1 MTAVS
6 QASNQLQQASAA
18 AIDTQSSEFLVF
30 SLGDE
35 EYAVDILKVQ
45 EIRGY
50 ENVTRIANAPDFIKG
65 VTNLRGVIVPIVD
78 LRIKFHLDKVEY
90 GGQTVVIVVN
100 VAERVVGIVVDGVSD
115 VMTLSP
121 DQIKPAPEF
130 GVALSSDYLSG
141 LGSLDDRMLVLVDI
155 DKLLTSEEM
164 ALVDRTAK

>member
-1 MTAVS
+1 M
-6 QASNQLQQASAA
+6 NQTNESALAA
-18 AIDTQSSEFLVF
+18 AEAHNREFLVF
-30 SLGDE
+30 SLGEE
-35 EYAVDILKVQ
+35 EYAIDILKVQ

-100 VAERVVGIVVDGVSD
+100 VEDRVVGIVVDGVSD

-130 GVALSSDYLSG
+130 GVTLSSDFLSG
-141 LGSLDDRMLVLVDI
+141 LGSLDDRMLVIVDI
-155 DKLLTSEEM
+155 DKLLTSDEM
-164 ALVDRTAK
+164 ELVERVAE

>member
-1 MTAVS
+1 MNQTSKAAMTA
-6 QASNQLQQASAA
+6 AEAHNR
-18 AIDTQSSEFLVF
+18 EFLVF
-30 SLGDE
+30 SLGEE

-100 VAERVVGIVVDGVSD
+100 VEDRVVGIVVDGVSD

-130 GVALSSDYLSG
+130 GVTLSSDFLSG
-141 LGSLDDRMLVLVDI
+141 LGSLEDRMLVIVDI
-155 DKLLTSEEM
+155 DKLLTSDEM
-164 ALVDRTAK
+164 ELVEKVAE

>member
-1 MTAVS
+1 MS
-6 QASNQLQQASAA
+6 QANKEAVLATEA
-18 AIDTQSSEFLVF
+18 DNREFLVF

-35 EYAVDILKVQ
+35 EYAIDILKVQ

-78 LRIKFHLDKVEY
+78 LRIKFHLDSVEY

-100 VAERVVGIVVDGVSD
+100 VADRVVGIVVDGVSD
-115 VMTLSP
+115 VMTLTP

-130 GVALSSDYLSG
+130 GVTLSSDFLSG
-141 LGSLDDRMLVLVDI
+141 LGSLEDRMLVIVDI

-164 ALVDRTAK
+164 ALVDGASQG

>member
-1 MTAVS
+1 MS
-6 QASNQLQQASAA
+6 QANNGAVLAA
-18 AIDTQSSEFLVF
+18 AEADNREFLVF
-30 SLGDE
+30 SLGEE
-35 EYAVDILKVQ
+35 EYAIDILKVQ

-78 LRIKFHLDKVEY
+78 LRIKFNLENVEY

-100 VAERVVGIVVDGVSD
+100 VADRVVGIVVDGVSD
-115 VMTLSP
+115 VMTLTP

-130 GVALSSDYLSG
+130 GVTLSSDFLSG
-141 LGSLDDRMLVLVDI
+141 LGSLEDRMLVLVDI

-164 ALVDRTAK
+164 ALVDSTSNR

>member
-1 MTAVS
+1 M
-6 QASNQLQQASAA
+6 NQTNEAALAA
-18 AIDTQSSEFLVF
+18 AEAHNREFLVF

-100 VAERVVGIVVDGVSD
+100 VEDRVVGIVVDGVSD
-115 VMTLSP
+115 VMTLAP

-130 GVALSSDYLSG
+130 GVTLSSDFLSG
-141 LGSLDDRMLVLVDI
+141 LGSLEDRMLVIVDI
-155 DKLLTSEEM
+155 DKLLTSDEM
-164 ALVDRTAK
+164 ELVERVAE

>member
-1 MTAVS
+1 MS
-6 QASNQLQQASAA
+6 QANNGAVLATEA
-18 AIDTQSSEFLVF
+18 DNREFLVF
-30 SLGDE
+30 SLGEE
-35 EYAVDILKVQ
+35 EYAIDILKVQ

-78 LRIKFHLDKVEY
+78 LRIKFHLENVEY

-100 VAERVVGIVVDGVSD
+100 VADRVVGIVVDGVSD
-115 VMTLSP
+115 VMTLTP

-130 GVALSSDYLSG
+130 GVTLSSDFLSG
-141 LGSLDDRMLVLVDI
+141 LGSLDDRMLVIVDI

-164 ALVDRTAK
+164 ALVDSASHH

>member
-1 MTAVS
+1 MS
-6 QASNQLQQASAA
+6 QANNGAVLAA
-18 AIDTQSSEFLVF
+18 EAENREFLVF
-30 SLGDE
+30 SLGEE
-35 EYAVDILKVQ
+35 EYAIDILKVQ

-78 LRIKFHLDKVEY
+78 LRIKFHLENFEY

-100 VAERVVGIVVDGVSD
+100 VADRVVGIVVDGVSD
-115 VMTLSP
+115 VMTLTP

-130 GVALSSDYLSG
+130 GVTLSSDFLSG
-141 LGSLDDRMLVLVDI
+141 LGSLEDRMLVLVDI

-164 ALVDRTAK
+164 ALVDTTATSKA

>member
-1 MTAVS
+1 MTTLNA
-6 QASNQLQQASAA
+6 NAA
-18 AIDTQSSEFLVF
+18 MAEAEAHNREFLVF
-30 SLGDE
+30 SLGEE

-78 LRIKFHLDKVEY
+78 LRIKFHLDSVEY

-100 VAERVVGIVVDGVSD
+100 VADRIVGIVVDGVSD
-115 VMTLSP
+115 VMTLTP
-121 DQIKPAPEF
+121 EQIKPAPEF
-130 GVALSSDYLSG
+130 GVTLSSDFLSG

-155 DKLLTSEEM
+155 DKLLTSQEM
-164 ALVDRTAK
+164 ALVEKVAD

>member
-1 MTAVS
+1 MS
-6 QASNQLQQASAA
+6 QANSGAVLAA
-18 AIDTQSSEFLVF
+18 EAESREFLVF

-35 EYAVDILKVQ
+35 EYAIDILKVQ

-78 LRIKFHLDKVEY
+78 LRIKFHLENVEY

-100 VAERVVGIVVDGVSD
+100 VADRVVGIVVDGVSD
-115 VMTLSP
+115 VMTLTP

-130 GVALSSDYLSG
+130 GVTLSSDFLSG

-164 ALVDRTAK
+164 ALVDSTSNR

>member
-1 MTAVS
+1 M
-6 QASNQLQQASAA
+6 NQTNDAA
-18 AIDTQSSEFLVF
+18 RSVAAEAHNREFLVF

-90 GGQTVVIVVN
+90 GGLTVVIVVN
-100 VAERVVGIVVDGVSD
+100 VEDRVVGIVVDGVSD
-115 VMTLSP
+115 VMTLTP
-121 DQIKPAPEF
+121 D
-130 GVALSSDYLSG
+130 
-141 LGSLDDRMLVLVDI
+141 
-155 DKLLTSEEM
+155 
-164 ALVDRTAK
+164 

>member
-1 MTAVS
+1 MSSTD
-6 QASNQLQQASAA
+6 SNAALSATDA
-18 AIDTQSSEFLVF
+18 HNQEFLVF

-78 LRIKFHLDKVEY
+78 LRIKFHLERVEY

-100 VAERVVGIVVDGVSD
+100 VADRVVGIVVDGVSD
-115 VMTLSP
+115 VMTLTP
-121 DQIKPAPEF
+121 EQIKPAPEF
-130 GVALSSDYLSG
+130 GVTLSSDFLSG
-141 LGSLDDRMLVLVDI
+141 LGSLEDRMLVLVDI
-155 DKLLTSEEM
+155 DKLLTSDEM
-164 ALVDRTAK
+164 ALVEKVGD

>member
-1 MTAVS
+1 MNSTNEAALTA
-6 QASNQLQQASAA
+6 AEAHNR
-18 AIDTQSSEFLVF
+18 EFLVF
-30 SLGDE
+30 SLGEE

-100 VAERVVGIVVDGVSD
+100 VEDRVVGIVVDGVSD
-115 VMTLSP
+115 VMMLTP

-130 GVALSSDYLSG
+130 GVTLSSDFLSG
-141 LGSLDDRMLVLVDI
+141 LGSLDDRMLVIVDI
-155 DKLLTSEEM
+155 DKLLTSDEM
-164 ALVDRTAK
+164 ALVEQTTE

>member
-1 MTAVS
+1 MS
-6 QASNQLQQASAA
+6 QLNAQAALSAA
-18 AIDTQSSEFLVF
+18 EEQNREFLVF

-35 EYAVDILKVQ
+35 EYAIDILKVQ

-78 LRIKFHLDKVEY
+78 LRIKFRLSSVEY

-100 VAERVVGIVVDGVSD
+100 VADRVVGIVVDGVSD
-115 VMTLSP
+115 VMTLTP
-121 DQIKPAPEF
+121 EQIKPAPEF
-130 GVALSSDYLSG
+130 GVTLSSDYLSG

-155 DKLLTSEEM
+155 DRLLTSEEM
-164 ALVDRTAK
+164 ALVEHAAD

>member
-1 MTAVS
+1 MSQSNSGAV
-6 QASNQLQQASAA
+6 LAA
-18 AIDTQSSEFLVF
+18 EAENREFLVF

-35 EYAVDILKVQ
+35 EYAIDILKVQ

-65 VTNLRGVIVPIVD
+65 VTNLRGVIVPIID
-78 LRIKFHLDKVEY
+78 LRIKFHFDKVEY

-100 VAERVVGIVVDGVSD
+100 VADRVVGIVVDGVSD
-115 VMTLSP
+115 VMTLTP

-130 GVALSSDYLSG
+130 GVTLSSDFLSG

-155 DKLLTSEEM
+155 DKLLTSDEM
-164 ALVDRTAK
+164 ALVESTSNQ

>member
-1 MTAVS
+1 MSEMNVASVAAVDADS
-6 QASNQLQQASAA
+6 R
-18 AIDTQSSEFLVF
+18 EFLVF
-30 SLGDE
+30 SLGEE
-35 EYAVDILKVQ
+35 EYAIDILKVQ

-100 VAERVVGIVVDGVSD
+100 VGPRVVGIVVDGVSD
-115 VMTLSP
+115 VMTLTP
-121 DQIKPAPEF
+121 EQIKPAPEF
-130 GVALSSDYLSG
+130 GVTLSSDYLSG
-141 LGSLDDRMLVLVDI
+141 LGSLEDRMLVLVDI

-164 ALVDRTAK
+164 ALVESVGE

>member
-1 MTAVS
+1 MS
-6 QASNQLQQASAA
+6 QANSGAVLTAEAESR
-18 AIDTQSSEFLVF
+18 EFLVF
-30 SLGDE
+30 SLGEE
-35 EYAVDILKVQ
+35 EYAIDILKVQ

-78 LRIKFHLDKVEY
+78 LRIKFHLESVEY

-100 VAERVVGIVVDGVSD
+100 VADRVVGIVVDGVSD
-115 VMTLSP
+115 VMTLTP

-130 GVALSSDYLSG
+130 GVTLSSDFLSG

-164 ALVDRTAK
+164 ALVDSTSSH

>member
-1 MTAVS
+1 MS
-6 QASNQLQQASAA
+6 QASNEAVLAA
-18 AIDTQSSEFLVF
+18 AEAENREFLVF

-35 EYAVDILKVQ
+35 EYAIDILKVQ

-65 VTNLRGVIVPIVD
+65 VTNLRCVIVPIVD
-78 LRIKFHLDKVEY
+78 LRIKFHLDNVEY

-100 VAERVVGIVVDGVSD
+100 VADRIVGIVVDGVSD
-115 VMTLSP
+115 VMTLTP

-130 GVALSSDYLSG
+130 GVTLSSDFLSG

-164 ALVDRTAK
+164 ALVDSTSNR